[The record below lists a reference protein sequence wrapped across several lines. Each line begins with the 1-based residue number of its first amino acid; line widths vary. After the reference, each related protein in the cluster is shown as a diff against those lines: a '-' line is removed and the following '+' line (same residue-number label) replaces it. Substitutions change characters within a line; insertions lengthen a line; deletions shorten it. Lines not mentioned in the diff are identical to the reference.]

1 MYSIVTTL
9 PLGALVLH
17 NTSPETQSL
26 SLTYCGLL
34 VRKSRKS
41 STGQALSPES
51 GSGWSWCGIQIA
63 RSCRFFDKS
72 NVYSSDVWHTASWY
86 CGAAEMPRSTHLVPG
101 FVCLVPASTDVTSLR
116 ISYFFGENPSRLPF
130 DWKKKQKSAE
140 GYVLHRIIPTKSI
153 KHHLR
158 NSAAPPSAMRS
169 CSRRLFIAHCRAFP
183 AYDRFGSFSRI
194 PTLLGHQAA
203 ERHG

>member
-72 NVYSSDVWHTASWY
+72 NVYSSDVWHILSLDLFVWY
-86 CGAAEMPRSTHLVPG
+86 RPQQMSHHCEFHSFSVKIRRGCRLTEKKNKKVQRGTCCTGLYQPNQSNITCVILQLPLQRCGAAPVA
-101 FVCLVPASTDVTSLR
+101 CL
-116 ISYFFGENPSRLPF
+116 
-130 DWKKKQKSAE
+130 
-140 GYVLHRIIPTKSI
+140 
-153 KHHLR
+153 
-158 NSAAPPSAMRS
+158 
-169 CSRRLFIAHCRAFP
+169 
-183 AYDRFGSFSRI
+183 
-194 PTLLGHQAA
+194 
-203 ERHG
+203 